1 MVLLTRK
8 VGCLSMDC
16 KSIWQN
22 FLNKV
27 QENISPMLYETW
39 FMETELVDLKE
50 NHARVLV
57 PMHVHKKHLKENYN
71 DLIEEIFTDLTGTN
85 FHFDYY
91 TKEELENDTTIDTNE
106 VGVPSIVQYETN
118 LNPNYT
124 FENFIVGES
133 NKFAKATSLAV
144 AEKPGLMY
152 NPLFIYGNS
161 GLGKTHLMH
170 AIGNYITKTSNK
182 RVLYVTSEKFVSDFI
197 GISRKNSAGNN
208 FDNVEIFKKK
218 YRDIDVLMI
227 DDIQYLG
234 SANQTQQEFFNTFN
248 DLYGNNKQI
257 IISSDRSPDDL
268 KLLEDRLRTRFNW
281 GLTIDILPPDF
292 KLRMDIIDKK
302 IEGHNMYNTLPKEVK
317 EYIASNC
324 TNDIRKLE
332 GAITRVFA
340 YATMMSGCEITLDLA
355 IEALKDYFVKSIISK
370 NKIDQ
375 VMQLVANNYNIGVED
390 LKSKKRSANI
400 SVPRQIAMY
409 ICRTVL
415 EESFPKIGIE
425 FGGKD
430 HTTVMHSVDKIKKEI
445 ESNPILEMEI
455 QKIIQQIK

>member
-1 MVLLTRK
+1 
-8 VGCLSMDC
+8 MDN
-16 KSIWQN
+16 KTLWKT
-22 FLNKV
+22 FLEKM
-27 QENISPMLYETW
+27 QENISPMLFETW
-39 FMETELVDLKE
+39 FMETELIELKE
-50 NHARVLV
+50 KHATVLV

-71 DLIEEIFTDLTGTN
+71 DLIQEIFAEITGTN
-85 FHFDYY
+85 FQFDYV
-91 TKEELENDTTIDTNE
+91 TKEEIENHIEIDTDN
-106 VGVPSIVQYETN
+106 VGVPAINEYETN
-118 LNPNYT
+118 LNPQYT
-124 FENFIVGES
+124 FDNFIVGAS

-144 AEKPGLMY
+144 AEKPGFMY

-170 AIGNYITKTSNK
+170 AIGNYIIKNSKK

-197 GISRKNSAGNN
+197 GINKKSKDGNN
-208 FDNVEIFKKK
+208 FDSVDIFKKK

-234 SANQTQQEFFNTFN
+234 NANQTQQEFFNTFN

-302 IEGHNMYNTLPKEVK
+302 LAGQVMSSAFPKEVK

-324 TNDIRKLE
+324 TSDIRKLE
-332 GAITRVFA
+332 GAITRVVA
-340 YATMMSGCEITLDLA
+340 YATMMNGSDITLDLA
-355 IEALKDYFVKSIISK
+355 IEALKDYFAKSVVAK

-375 VMQLVANNYNIGVED
+375 VQQLVASNYNITVED
-390 LKSKKRSANI
+390 LKSKKRMASIA
-400 SVPRQIAMY
+400 VPRQIAMY

-415 EESFPKIGIE
+415 EESLPKIGIE

-430 HTTVMHSVDKIKKEI
+430 HTTVMHSVEKITNEMKK
-445 ESNPILEMEI
+445 NPILEMEI
-455 QKIIQQIK
+455 QKIVTQIK